1 MATIQEVAPT
11 PDVPSVGQSLVDDS
25 TAGFHFHNVIIPVE
39 LNSPAGVQKDMSKC
53 KLVMTFRELLG
64 IRDSWYELV
73 ELEDVTVRF
82 NFSGDGQWL
91 NLGITKATFKGKPR
105 FAAQLN
111 GYSAA
116 SNKINAGAMQ
126 IETVF
131 TPGGVSKQVFPT
143 PSNLSEPKLNF
154 SCSPGVNAMLIVRF
168 KIHGA
173 VQEVVKIS
181 SIPFR

>member
-1 MATIQEVAPT
+1 
-11 PDVPSVGQSLVDDS
+11 
-25 TAGFHFHNVIIPVE
+25 
-39 LNSPAGVQKDMSKC
+39 
-53 KLVMTFRELLG
+53 
-64 IRDSWYELV
+64 
-73 ELEDVTVRF
+73 
-82 NFSGDGQWL
+82 L
-91 NLGITKATFKGKPR
+91 NLDITKATFKGKPR

-116 SNKINAGAMQ
+116 FNRINAGAMQ

-154 SCSPGVNAMLIVRF
+154 PCSPGVNATLIVRF
-168 KIHGA
+168 KTHGA